1 MKDNKEWKEYRCF
14 TRKDIQM
21 VRRYMKICSTLLLIR
36 KMQLKITMRYCYIS
50 ARMSEIKMT
59 NNNSSGWE

>member
-1 MKDNKEWKEYRCF
+1 MER
-14 TRKDIQM
+14 IQVLHKKGYPNGQKM
-21 VRRYMKICSTLLLIR
+21 YENMLNIILIR

-59 NNNSSGWE
+59 NNNSSG

>member
-1 MKDNKEWKEYRCF
+1 MER
-14 TRKDIQM
+14 IQVLHKKGYQNDQKM
-21 VRRYMKICSTLLLIR
+21 DENMLNIILIR

-59 NNNSSGWE
+59 NNNSSG